1 MSAALTTAA
10 HAAGAVLA
18 DAMPAPDWD
27 PRPVPAARL
36 TAPAPSRAGILSSSA
51 IRQIRA
57 EREAAAAAD
66 AECACLF
73 SAAEQLAVLAD
84 REDGEAGDDPEAI
97 GALAV
102 EATALLERA
111 RVVLGAKPTRIR
123 DATGRTIGRVWGVT
137 P

>member
-1 MSAALTTAA
+1 MSALLTGAA
-10 HAAGAVLA
+10 HTAGAAMA
-18 DAMPAPDWD
+18 DAMPRPAWD
-27 PRPVPAARL
+27 PRPIPSARL

-84 REDGEAGDDPEAI
+84 REDGEAGDDPDAI

-102 EATALLERA
+102 EAAALLERA
-111 RVVLGAKPTRIR
+111 RVVLGAKPERIK
-123 DATGRTIGRVWGVT
+123 DATGRTIGRVWRAA

>member
-1 MSAALTTAA
+1 MSALLTTAA
-10 HAAGAVLA
+10 HAAGASLA
-18 DAMPAPDWD
+18 DAVPRPDWD

-36 TAPAPSRAGILSSSA
+36 TAPICDRAGTLPRGAIL
-51 IRQIRA
+51 RLRA
-57 EREAAAAAD
+57 EREALAAAD

-73 SAAEQLAVLAD
+73 SVAEQLATLAD
-84 REDGEAGDDPEAI
+84 RQEGEAGDDPEAI

-123 DATGRTIGRVWGVT
+123 DATGRTIGRVWGA
-137 P
+137 PR